1 MCDRLGGE
9 GLCVTGW
16 VERDSCVT
24 GQVERNRPSGRGF
37 ICDRL
42 GGQRLVAR
50 LCLIVVVMAK
60 LNGLKA
66 GILKM
71 CPSE

>member
-9 GLCVTGW
+9 GFVCDRSGG
-16 VERDSCVT
+16 ERFVCD
-24 GQVERNRPSGRGF
+24 RPSGEGF
-37 ICDRL
+37 VCDRL
-42 GGQRLVAR
+42 GGQGLVAR

-71 CPSE
+71 YLCPSE